1 MQQEDKACFVQG
13 GRELAKAAYKTGF
26 DDGFEA
32 AVYSL
37 RTISDGLQKRDGVG
51 LDPSIIMGLGMC
63 RAKAF
68 ECFGRDRFEVRT
80 VPPMGGEQ

>member
-37 RTISDGLQKRDGVG
+37 MTISDELKERDGAG
-51 LDPSIIMGLGMC
+51 LPSEIIVALGKC

-68 ECFGRDRFEVRT
+68 ECFGRDRFEVRM

>member
-1 MQQEDKACFVQG
+1 MQQEDKVCFVQG

-32 AVYSL
+32 AVYAL
-37 RTISDGLQKRDGVG
+37 RTISDGLKERDGAG
-51 LDPSIIMGLGMC
+51 LPPEIVVALGKC

-68 ECFGRDRFEVRT
+68 EYLGRDQFEVRT
-80 VPPMGGEQ
+80 VPPMGEEQ

>member
-13 GRELAKAAYKTGF
+13 GRELAEAAYKTGF

-37 RTISDGLQKRDGVG
+37 MTISDGLKERDGAG
-51 LDPSIIMGLGMC
+51 LPSEIFVALGKCM
-63 RAKAF
+63 A
-68 ECFGRDRFEVRT
+68 
-80 VPPMGGEQ
+80 

>member
-13 GRELAKAAYKTGF
+13 GRELAEAAYKTGF

-37 RTISDGLQKRDGVG
+37 MTISDGLKER
-51 LDPSIIMGLGMC
+51 
-63 RAKAF
+63 
-68 ECFGRDRFEVRT
+68 EDRKSV
-80 VPPMGGEQ
+80 V

>member
-13 GRELAKAAYKTGF
+13 GRELAEAAYKTGF

-37 RTISDGLQKRDGVG
+37 NDHIGRTE
-51 LDPSIIMGLGMC
+51 
-63 RAKAF
+63 RA
-68 ECFGRDRFEVRT
+68 RRRR
-80 VPPMGGEQ
+80 PPL

>member
-37 RTISDGLQKRDGVG
+37 MTISDGLKERDGAG
-51 LDPSIIMGLGMC
+51 LPSEIIVALGKC
-63 RAKAF
+63 KAKAF
-68 ECFGRDRFEVRT
+68 ECFGRDRFEVQHMPT
-80 VPPMGGEQ
+80 VGSEQ